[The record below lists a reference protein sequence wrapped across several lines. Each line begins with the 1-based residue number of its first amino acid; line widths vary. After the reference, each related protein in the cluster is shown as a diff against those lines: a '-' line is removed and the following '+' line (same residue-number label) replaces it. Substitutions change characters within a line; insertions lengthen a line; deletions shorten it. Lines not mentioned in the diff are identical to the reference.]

1 MLGPCNFW
9 KTDSSTRWFGHCIIH
24 KCSPLGQILLN
35 LSIFWIISEQW
46 ESAWHVT
53 EPDCVPLFCRLEVLS
68 EKRQLSYPVSM
79 EDIALLNSES
89 NAFISWCETQ
99 DEFLNV
105 SVAFN
110 IWEPYLMSPLDF
122 SKSTSRGLWK
132 GELLIT
138 WVKEEAGSLE
148 SEGVVLRK
156 ALNWMG
162 WRESKE
168 LKIAVGWATSAETGA
183 SLVVPCAFHT
193 KDWKYVLKHIFA

>member
-1 MLGPCNFW
+1 MPRAAQGWEPISISLSQCRDPVWLGAVQTLCVLPHYRSLPFFLVLGPCNFW
-9 KTDSSTRWFGHCIIH
+9 KTDASTRWFGHCIIH

-89 NAFISWCETQ
+89 YAFISWCETQ

-138 WVKEEAGSLE
+138 RGKGEAGSLE
-148 SEGVVLRK
+148 SEGVVLWK
-156 ALNWMG
+156 ALN
-162 WRESKE
+162 
-168 LKIAVGWATSAETGA
+168 
-183 SLVVPCAFHT
+183 
-193 KDWKYVLKHIFA
+193 